1 MGESKLSVI
10 LNKGFM
16 FHAVLGQIIVGEYS
30 VYLKVIIS
38 SEPIQGNHDRG
49 SEIVFPTWKKS

>member
-10 LNKGFM
+10 LNKGFKM
-16 FHAVLGQIIVGEYS
+16 YVPRGACQIIVGEYS
-30 VYLKVIIS
+30 VYLMVIIS

-49 SEIVFPTWKKS
+49 SEIVFPT